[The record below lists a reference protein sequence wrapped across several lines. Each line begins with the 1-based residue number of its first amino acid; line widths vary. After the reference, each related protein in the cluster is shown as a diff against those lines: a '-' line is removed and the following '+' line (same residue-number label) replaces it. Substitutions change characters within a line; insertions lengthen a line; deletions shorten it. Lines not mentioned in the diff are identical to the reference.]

1 MIIDVNF
8 ALFKGFSSECLVDLH
23 KNWFLFGMQ
32 ILDGWLMPCHQIK
45 LQIIREENHANDPN

>member
-23 KNWFLFGMQ
+23 NWFLFGMQ
-32 ILDGWLMPCHQIK
+32 ILDDWLMPCHQIK
-45 LQIIREENHANDPN
+45 LQIIREENHANDTD